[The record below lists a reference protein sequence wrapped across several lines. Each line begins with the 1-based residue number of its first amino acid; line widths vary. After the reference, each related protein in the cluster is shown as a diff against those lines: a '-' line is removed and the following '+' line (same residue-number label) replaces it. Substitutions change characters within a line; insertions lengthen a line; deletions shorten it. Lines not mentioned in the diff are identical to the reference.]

1 MPGIEVELSAYILVS
16 TSTRS
21 IIFQNSHSLPPRLS
35 LEDSNSS
42 KPGITFVRHM
52 ALCMLC
58 KNMSTAGLRIPRI
71 PDEEKTHHS
80 KVICAFRSVF
90 APTTVILTSFDQQ
103 LVLALL
109 WPSRMFMVGVTA
121 RHLYSIASL
130 ESRTHSYSTKW
141 KGSLKISVE
150 MQERAG

>member
-52 ALCMLC
+52 ALCM
-58 KNMSTAGLRIPRI
+58 
-71 PDEEKTHHS
+71 HS